1 MNHQVIST
9 LPLLGVEKFFCLH
22 GGWLTIAHAA
32 HLSGNYSMVISN
44 ASNALQCLLKRHSR
58 MRTRLRVDDNRYFLD
73 NLQYNNE
80 QLSSDLFFS
89 AIEIR
94 NESWQEI
101 VERRCNQDPYSNN
114 GTVIFPMFHFML
126 LFNSEQSDD
135 QLFHLILFQN
145 HCVSDGQSGFILIHE
160 FLTLATTSNAL
171 EISEPLNT
179 EILPLLGQLIP
190 RPYGLFYHI
199 IAFIGRYIFIREL
212 RQLTHPRIPVKS
224 IPLNDCQPTRFKVQ
238 RYKIRFLF
246 ASSSSNLYSKLH
258 PQCRLH
264 GVTLNGPLMGCLL
277 LAIHHCFPLDD
288 NTLLKPFGLGALFN
302 MRSRLPQS
310 PLTPSSIGFFA
321 GTGEVKLKQSLSIRS
336 TQFWTLAHYCMTNTQ
351 NQLKRDG
358 VPLTMNI
365 FADVLRNEQE
375 FDETRQLFPE
385 GRFSELGFSNIGKYP
400 FFCKYNE
407 GEVQLQGIHV
417 INNMSVYR
425 TSTDI
430 FVTCT
435 DNKQLDFA
443 MAHEIES
450 DEMAHGFLEYY
461 LRLIELCADS
471 ERCKSETTLHELL
484 KMME

>member
-1 MNHQVIST
+1 MLIR
-9 LPLLGVEKFFCLH
+9 
-22 GGWLTIAHAA
+22 
-32 HLSGNYSMVISN
+32 N
-44 ASNALQCLLKRHSR
+44 APNALQCLLKRHSR
-58 MRTRLRVDDNRYFLD
+58 MRTRLRVDNNRYFLD
-73 NLQYNNE
+73 NLQYNS
-80 QLSSDLFFS
+80 QHLSSDLFFS
-89 AIEIR
+89 AIEIS

-126 LFNSEQSDD
+126 LYNPQQSDD
-135 QLFHLILFQN
+135 QLFHLVLFQN
-145 HCVSDGQSGFILIHE
+145 HCVSDGISGLILIHE
-160 FLTLATTSNAL
+160 FLTLATTSNSP

-190 RPYGLFYHI
+190 RPFGLFYHI
-199 IAFIGRYIFIREL
+199 IASIGKRIFKREI

-224 IPLNDCQPTRFKVQ
+224 IPLNDCQSTRFTVQ
-238 RYKIRFLF
+238 RYKMKFLF

-288 NTLLKPFGLGALFN
+288 NTRLKPFGIGTQFN

-310 PLTPSSIGFFA
+310 TLTPSSAGFFV
-321 GTGEVKLKQSLSIRS
+321 GTGEVKLKQSLSIQS
-336 TQFWTLAHYCMTNTQ
+336 TQFWSLAHYCMTDTQ
-351 NQLKRDG
+351 NQLKRHG

-365 FADVLRNEQE
+365 FGDVLGNERE
-375 FDETRQLFPE
+375 FDEVRQLFPE
-385 GRFSELGFSNIGKYP
+385 GRQSEFGFSNIGKYP
-400 FFCKYNE
+400 FSCKYNE

-425 TSTDI
+425 TSTNI
-430 FVTCT
+430 FVTCA

-443 MAHEIES
+443 MAHDMES
-450 DEMAHGFLEYY
+450 DEMAQGFLDYY
-461 LRLIELCADS
+461 LRLIEICADS
-471 ERCKSETTLHELL
+471 EHCKSETTIDEVL

>member
-1 MNHQVIST
+1 MAHQVIST
-9 LPLLGVEKFFCLH
+9 LPLGVEKYFCVD
-22 GGWLTIAHAA
+22 GGWATIAHAA
-32 HLSGNYSMVISN
+32 HWSGNYSMVISN
-44 ASNALQCLLKRHSR
+44 ASTALQCLLKRHSR

-73 NLQYNNE
+73 NLQYNSE

-89 AIEIR
+89 AIEISS
-94 NESWQEI
+94 ESWQDI
-101 VERRCNQDPYSNN
+101 VERRCNQDPYSKN
-114 GTVIFPMFHFML
+114 GTVIFPLFHFML
-126 LFNSEQSDD
+126 LYNSQQSDD
-135 QLFHLILFQN
+135 QLFHLVLFQN
-145 HCVSDGQSGFILIHE
+145 HCVSDGLSGFILIHE
-160 FLTLATTSNAL
+160 FLTLTTTSNAL

-190 RPYGLFYHI
+190 RPYGLLYHI
-199 IAFIGRYIFIREL
+199 IAFIGKQSFRREL

-238 RYKIRFLF
+238 RYKMRFLF
-246 ASSSSNLYSKLH
+246 ASTSSSLYSKLH

-288 NTLLKPFGLGALFN
+288 NTLLKPFGLGTQFN

-310 PLTPSSIGFFA
+310 PLTPSSVGFFV
-321 GTGEVKLKQSLSIRS
+321 GTGEVKLKQSLSIQS
-336 TQFWTLAHYCMTNTQ
+336 TQFWTLAQYCMTNTQ

-365 FADVLRNEQE
+365 FADMMRNEPELDQFRQLSSEGRQSE
-375 FDETRQLFPE
+375 FD
-385 GRFSELGFSNIGKYP
+385 FSNIGKYP
-400 FFCKYNE
+400 FSCKYNE

-417 INNMSVYR
+417 IDSMSVYR
-425 TSTDI
+425 TSTNI
-430 FVTCT
+430 LVTCT
-435 DNKQLDFA
+435 DDKQLDFS
-443 MAHEIES
+443 MAHEMES
-450 DEMAHGFLEYY
+450 DEIAQGFLDYY

-471 ERCKSETTLHELL
+471 ERCKSETTLDELL

>member
-1 MNHQVIST
+1 MTHQVIST

-32 HLSGNYSMVISN
+32 HLSGNYSMLISN

-73 NLQYNNE
+73 NLQYNSE
-80 QLSSDLFFS
+80 HLSSDLFFS
-89 AIEIR
+89 AIEIT
-94 NESWQEI
+94 NESWQEL
-101 VERRCNQDPYSNN
+101 VERRCNQDPYSKN
-114 GTVIFPMFHFML
+114 GTVIFPLFHFML
-126 LFNSEQSDD
+126 LYNSQQSDD
-135 QLFHLILFQN
+135 QLFHLVLFQN

-160 FLTLATTSNAL
+160 FLTMATTSNAL

-190 RPYGLFYHI
+190 RPYGLLYHI

-224 IPLNDCQPTRFKVQ
+224 IPLNDCQPTRFRVQ

-246 ASSSSNLYSKLH
+246 ASSSSSLYSKLH

-310 PLTPSSIGFFA
+310 PLTPSSVGYFA
-321 GTGEVKLKQSLSIRS
+321 GTGEVKLK
-336 TQFWTLAHYCMTNTQ
+336 
-351 NQLKRDG
+351 
-358 VPLTMNI
+358 
-365 FADVLRNEQE
+365 
-375 FDETRQLFPE
+375 
-385 GRFSELGFSNIGKYP
+385 
-400 FFCKYNE
+400 
-407 GEVQLQGIHV
+407 
-417 INNMSVYR
+417 
-425 TSTDI
+425 
-430 FVTCT
+430 
-435 DNKQLDFA
+435 
-443 MAHEIES
+443 
-450 DEMAHGFLEYY
+450 
-461 LRLIELCADS
+461 
-471 ERCKSETTLHELL
+471 
-484 KMME
+484 

>member
-1 MNHQVIST
+1 MTHQVIST
-9 LPLLGVEKFFCLH
+9 LPLGIEKYFCVD
-22 GGWLTIAHAA
+22 GGWATIAHAA
-32 HLSGNYSMVISN
+32 HLNGNYSMLISN
-44 ASNALQCLLKRHSR
+44 ASDALQCLLKRHSR

-89 AIEIR
+89 AIEIT

-114 GTVIFPMFHFML
+114 GTIIFPMFHFML
-126 LFNSEQSDD
+126 LYNSQQSDD
-135 QLFHLILFQN
+135 QLFHLVLFQN

-171 EISEPLNT
+171 EILEPLNT
-179 EILPLLGQLIP
+179 EILPLSDQLIP
-190 RPYGLFYHI
+190 RPYGLLYHI
-199 IAFIGRYIFIREL
+199 IAFIGKQSFRREI

-224 IPLNDCQPTRFKVQ
+224 IPLNDCQPTRFEVQ
-238 RYKIRFLF
+238 RYKMRFLF
-246 ASSSSNLYSKLH
+246 ASTSSSLYSKLH

-264 GVTLNGPLMGCLL
+264 RVTLNGPLMGCLL

-288 NTLLKPFGLGALFN
+288 NTLLKPFRLGALFN
-302 MRSRLPQS
+302 MHSRLPQS
-310 PLTPSSIGFFA
+310 PLTPSSVGFFV
-321 GTGEVKLKQSLSIRS
+321 GTGEVKLKRSLCIQS

-365 FADVLRNEQE
+365 FADMMRNEQE
-375 FDETRQLFPE
+375 LDQFRQLSTE
-385 GRFSELGFSNIGKYP
+385 GRQSEFDFSNIGKYP
-400 FFCKYNE
+400 FSCKYNE

-417 INNMSVYR
+417 IDTMSVYR
-425 TSTDI
+425 TSTNI
-430 FVTCT
+430 LVTCT

-443 MAHEIES
+443 MAHEMES
-450 DEMAHGFLEYY
+450 DEMAQDFLDYY

-471 ERCKSETTLHELL
+471 EHCKSETTLHELL